1 MSGIRP
7 HTFCG
12 NNQTAQN
19 IHQTE
24 ENIINMLLVINF
36 DVFMCEQPL
45 LLSSVKNNSLS
56 LSPSLSIHSY
66 FHK

>member
-12 NNQTAQN
+12 NDQTAQN

-24 ENIINMLLVINF
+24 ENIILVINF
-36 DVFMCEQPL
+36 DVYMYEQPI

-56 LSPSLSIHSY
+56 LSLSLSLSIYSY